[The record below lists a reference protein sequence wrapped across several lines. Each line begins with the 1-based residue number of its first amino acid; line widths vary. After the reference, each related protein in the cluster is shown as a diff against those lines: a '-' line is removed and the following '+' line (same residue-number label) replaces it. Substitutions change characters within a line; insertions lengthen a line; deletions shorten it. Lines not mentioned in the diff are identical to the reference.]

1 MAGVAGLGRP
11 QLTMPSEQPNIEVAI
26 NDRRAHDS
34 GALPGDARRQAST
47 LVNGLTVGNF
57 FEDQAVFD
65 VVVVG
70 TPDLRRNVQD
80 VGGLRID
87 TASGRQ
93 VRLSDIARV
102 SVRPDPIDIQHQA
115 LSRYVDV
122 TAPVRRGSAGDARAA
137 IGSALARVHFPL
149 GYHAEVLGGTPEDP
163 TSHTLFVLY
172 VLAAAIGVLLL
183 LQAAFAG
190 WRLACAFLL
199 TSPVA
204 LTGGLVVALAT
215 GEAASL
221 GADAGLLAV
230 LVLAIRLGV
239 PQVVA
244 VRRLRESPGER
255 IGAGLVTR
263 AAAERLAPSLQA
275 IAVIAVVLIP
285 FVVLGDV
292 AGNEIVHTTA
302 AVVLGGLVT
311 AAAWSLLL
319 VPGLCLAFPPGTQEP
334 LAEALEDIDLVGLT
348 APAPDLVV
356 KGKP

>member
-1 MAGVAGLGRP
+1 
-11 QLTMPSEQPNIEVAI
+11 
-26 NDRRAHDS
+26 
-34 GALPGDARRQAST
+34 
-47 LVNGLTVGNF
+47 
-57 FEDQAVFD
+57 
-65 VVVVG
+65 
-70 TPDLRRNVQD
+70 
-80 VGGLRID
+80 
-87 TASGRQ
+87 
-93 VRLSDIARV
+93 
-102 SVRPDPIDIQHQA
+102 
-115 LSRYVDV
+115 
-122 TAPVRRGSAGDARAA
+122 
-137 IGSALARVHFPL
+137 
-149 GYHAEVLGGTPEDP
+149 
-163 TSHTLFVLY
+163 
-172 VLAAAIGVLLL
+172 LLL

-244 VRRLRESPGER
+244 VRRLRESRGER
-255 IGAGLVTR
+255 IGAGLVMR

-275 IAVIAVVLIP
+275 IAVIAVALIP